1 MAMKNQISQREL
13 EIDGK
18 RIPVTIVRERRHSI
32 RFAVGKR
39 AVTLRLPAILTEAEQ
54 AAQWERFTG
63 WITGQLRQKP
73 GLLDQFAI
81 KTYRDKDIFWVGRRM
96 YELRITEVDSASHSG
111 RLKDGVMYLRLSNNA
126 SPANRQ
132 KAIEH
137 LLSRLV
143 AGDFQVVITQR
154 VQALNERYFKVGI
167 KGVKLKYNHS
177 NWGSCSAKGN
187 INLSTRL
194 LFAPDEVIDYVI
206 VHELAHRIELNHS
219 PRFWKLV
226 EAAMP
231 EYKLREKWLS
241 ENGHLCRF

>member
-1 MAMKNQISQREL
+1 MAMKNQISQREI
-13 EIDGK
+13 EIGGQC
-18 RIPVTIVRERRHSI
+18 IPVTIVRERRHSI

-39 AVTLRLPAILTEAEQ
+39 AVTLRLPAILTEAEE

-63 WITGQLRQKP
+63 WITRQLQQKP
-73 GLLDQFAI
+73 GLLAQFAI
-81 KTYRDKDIFWVGRRM
+81 KIYRDEDIFWVGRRM
-96 YELRITEVDSASHSG
+96 YQLRLEETEGASHTG
-111 RLKDGVMYLRLSNNA
+111 RLKDGILHLRLSSYA
-126 SPANRQ
+126 SQADRQ

-137 LLSRLV
+137 LLSRLI
-143 AGDFQVVITQR
+143 AGDFQYDITRR
-154 VQALNERYFKVGI
+154 VLALNEQHFKVSI
-167 KGVKLKYNHS
+167 KGVRLKYNHS

-226 EAAMP
+226 ETAMP